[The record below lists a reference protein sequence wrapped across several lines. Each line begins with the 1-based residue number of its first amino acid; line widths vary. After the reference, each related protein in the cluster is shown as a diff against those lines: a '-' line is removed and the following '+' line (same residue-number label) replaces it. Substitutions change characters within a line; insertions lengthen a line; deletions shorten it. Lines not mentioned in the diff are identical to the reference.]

1 MISKKLLMTIL
12 TPLLPKFK
20 RWLGS
25 KDVLQEDEFCESILL
40 NLDKNDEIRIDVVA
54 LKIDKEKNRL
64 YIYRTLSNI
73 SQEEIL

>member
-1 MISKKLLMTIL
+1 MTIL

-25 KDVLQEDEFCESILL
+25 KDVLKEDEFCQSILL

-64 YIYRTLSNI
+64 YINRTLSTI
-73 SQEEIL
+73 SQDEIL

>member
-25 KDVLQEDEFCESILL
+25 KDVLEKDEFCQSILL
-40 NLDKNDEIRIDVVA
+40 NIDKNDEIRIDIVA
-54 LKIDKEKNRL
+54 LKVDEEKGKL
-64 YIYRTLSNI
+64 YINRTLSTI
-73 SQEEIL
+73 SQDEIL

>member
-1 MISKKLLMTIL
+1 MTIL

-25 KDVLQEDEFCESILL
+25 KDVLQEDEFSQSILL

-64 YIYRTLSNI
+64 YINRSLSTI
-73 SQEEIL
+73 SQDEIL

>member
-1 MISKKLLMTIL
+1 MTIL

-25 KDVLQEDEFCESILL
+25 KDVLLEDEFCQSILL

-64 YIYRTLSNI
+64 YINRTLSTI
-73 SQEEIL
+73 SQDEIL